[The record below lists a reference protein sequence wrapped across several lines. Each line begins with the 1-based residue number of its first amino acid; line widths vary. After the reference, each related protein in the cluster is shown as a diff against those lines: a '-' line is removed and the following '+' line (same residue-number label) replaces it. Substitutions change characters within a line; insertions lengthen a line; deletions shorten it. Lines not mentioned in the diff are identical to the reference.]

1 MSKNEQNRKNKDE
14 ELEVELDG
22 VETVLDADEEIP
34 VEAESAEESSGIE
47 PDQASGEDSSDAEG
61 EVNDLERRYLSLF
74 AEYENYRKR
83 TVKEKEDLYASAV
96 ASVTKDWL
104 AVLDNIDR
112 AIEAASKADE
122 NTVEKVMQGVELVGK
137 QAADVLKKLGVEEI
151 TAERGTEF
159 DPNLHEAVM
168 HIEDEELGE
177 NTISTVFQKGYIYKD
192 RVVRHAV
199 VQVAN

>member
-1 MSKNEQNRKNKDE
+1 MSKKKDE
-14 ELEVELDG
+14 KDEMLDEINENDESIFEEVEEE
-22 VETVLDADEEIP
+22 VE
-34 VEAESAEESSGIE
+34 EAEETEATAEEESA
-47 PDQASGEDSSDAEG
+47 DD
-61 EVNDLERRYLSLF
+61 DLEKRYMSLF

-104 AVLDNIDR
+104 GVLDNIDR
-112 AIEAASKADE
+112 AIEAGKNADE
-122 NTVEKVMQGVELVGK
+122 NTIEKVQQGIELVGK
-137 QAADVLKKLGVEEI
+137 QAEDILNKLGVKVIE
-151 TAERGTEF
+151 AERGTAF

-177 NTISTVFQKGYIYKD
+177 NTIAVVFQKGYIYKD